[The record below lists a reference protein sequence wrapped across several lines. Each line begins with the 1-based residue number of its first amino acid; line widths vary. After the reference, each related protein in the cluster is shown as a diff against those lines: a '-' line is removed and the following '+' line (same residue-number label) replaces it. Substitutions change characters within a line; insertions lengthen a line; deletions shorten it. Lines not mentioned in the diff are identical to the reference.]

1 MDKETIKKNWG
12 KRFSKFFRKTK
23 YLKNEYK
30 IIQKDLATTLNIS
43 EDTITQWKR
52 GNWDIKLTSIYGVVN
67 YIKERF
73 PESNPMLL
81 LFPDLLED
89 EIERAV
95 NIKIGKTIEEYK
107 ELKKSNKRL
116 KIDNSKLEE
125 KINRITPEY
134 EKNKKDLNEIF
145 NACINA
151 RSFIKKDFDGKI
163 SKDLYIRLFRN

>member
-1 MDKETIKKNWG
+1 MDKETIKRKWG

-23 YLKNEYK
+23 YLENEYK
-30 IIQKDLATTLNIS
+30 IVQKDLATSLDIS
-43 EDTITQWKR
+43 ENTITQWKQ
-52 GNWDIKLTSIYGVVN
+52 GKLDIKLTSIYEVVN

-73 PESNPMLL
+73 PESTPMLL

-95 NIKIGKTIEEYK
+95 NIKIGETIEEYK
-107 ELKKSNKRL
+107 ELKKSNISL

-145 NACINA
+145 NACLNVGSSVK
-151 RSFIKKDFDGKI
+151 RDFWDKI
-163 SKDLYIRLFRN
+163 SKDLYFRLFKI

>member
-1 MDKETIKKNWG
+1 
-12 KRFSKFFRKTK
+12 
-23 YLKNEYK
+23 
-30 IIQKDLATTLNIS
+30 
-43 EDTITQWKR
+43 
-52 GNWDIKLTSIYGVVN
+52 
-67 YIKERF
+67 
-73 PESNPMLL
+73 MLL

-95 NIKIGKTIEEYK
+95 NIKIGKTIEEYE

-151 RSFIKKDFDGKI
+151 GSFTKKDFDGKI
-163 SKDLYIRLFRN
+163 SKDLYFRLFRN

>member
-1 MDKETIKKNWG
+1 MDKETIKRNWG
-12 KRFSKFFRKTK
+12 KRFSRFFRKTK

-30 IIQKDLATTLNIS
+30 IIQKDLATTLDIS
-43 EDTITQWKR
+43 ENTITQWKQ
-52 GNWDIKLTSIYGVVN
+52 GKLDIKLTSIYEVVN

-73 PESNPMLL
+73 PESSPMLL

-95 NIKIGKTIEEYK
+95 NIKIGETIEEYE

-116 KIDNSKLEE
+116 KIINDKLQKENDDI
-125 KINRITPEY
+125 KPKY

-145 NACINA
+145 NACLNVGSSVK
-151 RSFIKKDFDGKI
+151 RDFWDKI
-163 SKDLYIRLFRN
+163 SKDLYFRLFKI

>member
-12 KRFSKFFRKTK
+12 KKFSRFFRKTK

-30 IIQKDLATTLNIS
+30 IIQKDLATTLDIS
-43 EDTITQWKR
+43 ENTITQWKQ
-52 GNWDIKLTSIYGVVN
+52 GKLDIKLTSIYEVVN

-73 PESNPMLL
+73 PESSPMLL

-95 NIKIGKTIEEYK
+95 NIKIGETIEEYE

-116 KIDNSKLEE
+116 KIINDKLQKENDDI
-125 KINRITPEY
+125 KPKY

-145 NACINA
+145 NACLNVGSSVK
-151 RSFIKKDFDGKI
+151 RDFWDKI
-163 SKDLYIRLFRN
+163 SKDLYFRLFKI

>member
-12 KRFSKFFRKTK
+12 KKFSRFFRKTK

-30 IIQKDLATTLNIS
+30 IIQKDLATTLDIS
-43 EDTITQWKR
+43 ENTITQWKQ
-52 GNWDIKLTSIYGVVN
+52 GKLDIKLTSIYEVVN
-67 YIKERF
+67 FIKERF

-95 NIKIGKTIEEYK
+95 NIKIGETIEEYE

-116 KIDNSKLEE
+116 KIINDKLQKENDDI
-125 KINRITPEY
+125 KPKY

-145 NACINA
+145 NACLNVGSSVK
-151 RSFIKKDFDGKI
+151 RDFWDKI
-163 SKDLYIRLFRN
+163 SKDLYFRLFKI